1 MCFFCESLISSPHP
15 LLTHSHQLT
24 HLKATQYGVPVKL
37 AIEST
42 NATCNKSGMYQ
53 RVKRWKDRNMNG
65 NVSGLDIS
73 EVNIPPVAAMAA
85 VAIATNSVRS
95 DIAESPAAS
104 SISTLTPTSLEQ
116 QHSAYIDRLPDW
128 CDKSKSL
135 IKRKLRTGAQA
146 AYERNRN
153 MMEKEY
159 RDNRYKE
166 AYKRLRLHL
175 PHQQTLV
182 HVAMDCVL

>member
-1 MCFFCESLISSPHP
+1 M
-15 LLTHSHQLT
+15 
-24 HLKATQYGVPVKL
+24 

-73 EVNIPPVAAMAA
+73 EVEVNIPPVAAMAA

-104 SISTLTPTSLEQ
+104 SISTLTPTEQ
-116 QHSAYIDRLPDW
+116 QHSAYLDRLPNW
-128 CDKSKSL
+128 CDKSKSS
-135 IKRKLRTGAQA
+135 I
-146 AYERNRN
+146 
-153 MMEKEY
+153 
-159 RDNRYKE
+159 
-166 AYKRLRLHL
+166 
-175 PHQQTLV
+175 
-182 HVAMDCVL
+182 